1 MRKIFSIAWKDTLI
15 RFSGFSELVFF
26 IILPIIFTAL
36 LAGGSPSGEADSR
49 SRLLVVD
56 EARTAISA
64 QIISQLS
71 LSSAVRPEVT
81 SRAEAEDQFSQ
92 RRASIILI
100 LPAGLDT
107 SALQAGSASAELRQ
121 EPNNLNATVAA
132 RAVQTALRQVS
143 SAIDAANKAV
153 AQREKREPFASPTE
167 QQAFFEQS
175 LKTAQQL
182 QKDAPQRVRVI
193 EGSTAQQQVD
203 YDPRANASAGQLIT
217 WVFIPLLGISELFAT
232 ERAQGTLRRLLTT
245 PTRKATYLLG
255 TLTGQVLMALV
266 QMLLLVLFGIF
277 VMKLNWGR
285 DPLALAVI
293 LLAAALAAAALGTT
307 LGTFV
312 KTGRQ
317 ASGLSTLAGMLM
329 ALMGGC
335 WYPLE
340 LFPAGIQNAVK
351 ILPTTWA
358 MQGLLDLVLRG
369 RGLVDILP
377 EAGVLL
383 GFAALFFTIG
393 VWRFRYE

>member
-1 MRKIFSIAWKDTLI
+1 M
-15 RFSGFSELVFF
+15 
-26 IILPIIFTAL
+26 
-36 LAGGSPSGEADSR
+36 
-49 SRLLVVD
+49 
-56 EARTAISA
+56 
-64 QIISQLS
+64 
-71 LSSAVRPEVT
+71 RPEVV

-92 RRASIILI
+92 RRASLILI

-107 SALQAGSASAELRQ
+107 SALQAGNASAELRQ
-121 EPNNLNATVAA
+121 EPNNLSATVAA

-143 SAIDAANKAV
+143 SAIDAANNAV
-153 AQREKREPFASPTE
+153 AQREKRIPFTSPGE
-167 QQAFFEQS
+167 RQAFFEQS
-175 LKTAQQL
+175 LKAAQQL
-182 QKDAPQRVRVI
+182 QKDAPQRVSVI
-193 EGSTAQQQVD
+193 EGSTAQQKVD

-307 LGTFV
+307 MGTFV

-358 MQGLLDLVLRG
+358 MQGLLDIVLRG